1 MRPLVST
8 SSYLF
13 TVLPLGQ
20 GIVVMQL
27 FCLQLLT
34 SRNTLLIAAQKTA
47 VLHTLYRDQ
56 LTRLEEE
63 KSHAY
68 LRCQPLTS
76 SSHLPS
82 DRQLE
87 EFVRLARDSK
97 NTTQLDR
104 YVPHLSLPLFR
115 PTLPLFFPPSL
126 PLFLPPSLPP
136 SLSPSL
142 SLSLSL
148 FLL

>member
-1 MRPLVST
+1 
-8 SSYLF
+8 
-13 TVLPLGQ
+13 
-20 GIVVMQL
+20 MQL

-104 YVPHLSLPLFR
+104 YIPHLSLPLS
-115 PTLPLFFPPSL
+115 LPPYPPSL
-126 PLFLPPSLPP
+126 PPFLPPSLPSS

-142 SLSLSL
+142 SLSLSPSL
-148 FLL
+148 SISLFFFLL